1 VNKVC
6 FCFPFFLFFP
16 GTGSSADRVCVVVS
30 IAEAAPPDAGEAP
43 PQTLVTVTL
52 ELPKIFINDTLPLT
66 GNFTFAAEE
75 EGSSGN

>member
-1 VNKVC
+1 
-6 FCFPFFLFFP
+6 
-16 GTGSSADRVCVVVS
+16 
-30 IAEAAPPDAGEAP
+30 
-43 PQTLVTVTL
+43 VTVTL